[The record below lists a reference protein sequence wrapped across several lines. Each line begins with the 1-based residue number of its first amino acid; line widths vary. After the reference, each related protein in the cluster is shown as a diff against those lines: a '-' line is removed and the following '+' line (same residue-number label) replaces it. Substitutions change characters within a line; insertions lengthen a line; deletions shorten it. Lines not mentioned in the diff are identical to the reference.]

1 MSICVVILSNMS
13 ARQPFCFNF
22 FHVQSLN
29 TDMAG
34 KISFKV
40 SVRTMFYMIHMHV
53 DLCCD
58 RIQYG
63 HQAAILSRSFH
74 VQRYNTDMAGHISFK
89 VSIRTM
95 LYKIH
100 IHVDLCGD
108 TIQYE
113 CLVPILL
120 QFFSCKA
127 FFWTGLDQFLSNL
140 VAAQESMG
148 YMCKSIGFVI
158 QLNMASR
165 WPFC

>member
-1 MSICVVILSNMS
+1 M
-13 ARQPFCFNF
+13 
-22 FHVQSLN
+22 
-29 TDMAG
+29 
-34 KISFKV
+34 
-40 SVRTMFYMIHMHV
+40 
-53 DLCCD
+53 
-58 RIQYG
+58 
-63 HQAAILSRSFH
+63 
-74 VQRYNTDMAGHISFK
+74 
-89 VSIRTM
+89 
-95 LYKIH
+95 
-100 IHVDLCGD
+100 CGD

-165 WPFC
+165 WPFCYSFFHVQSNYWNVSWQTSFIVCIYGQCSKTYMCKLICIMIQSNSNLVQGQGHFPTYYAFIICGDCVIDNDLFNMQKWWLDKQSVSYVYHCEFNKLFISV